1 MKTIINGE
9 IIMTCKD
16 VFSVRYTGQKQY
28 CFTLIELLVVIAIIA
43 ILAAILLPALQAARG
58 RGIASHCAN
67 NTRQLVNGLNQ
78 YAEVNDGHG
87 PRQKDGKTDNY
98 MWGSGSGQGRV
109 GPYLQSKQAY
119 DSGNNVSYYV
129 SPLAFCP
136 LGSRRGEQ
144 KFTANDSSYWANG
157 FLGIY
162 LDLGAQYMQKY
173 SSVRFTSQVA
183 VVAESGPKTPDKY
196 SHPEY
201 TGCSGV
207 ATNDWAY
214 FKQASFRHSKKSN
227 FGYMDGHVSAVGF
240 SDYAPGTSGYKLSL
254 DKKYLFRDNYK
265 QLGQLN

>member
-1 MKTIINGE
+1 MQHKEHSLRHGGV
-9 IIMTCKD
+9 KP
-16 VFSVRYTGQKQY
+16 G
-28 CFTLIELLVVIAIIA
+28 FTLIELLVVIAIIA

-87 PRQKDGKTDNY
+87 PRQKEGKTDNY
-98 MWGSGSGQGRV
+98 IWGSGSGQGRV
-109 GPYLQSKQAY
+109 GPYLQSAQAY

-144 KFTANDSSYWANG
+144 KFEANDSSYWVNG
-157 FLGIY
+157 FLGVY
-162 LDLGAQYMQKY
+162 LGLGEQYMQKY
-173 SSVRFTSQVA
+173 STVRFTSQVA
-183 VVAESGPKTPDKY
+183 VVAESGPKTVNKY

-201 TGCSGV
+201 TGCSSV

-214 FKQASFRHSKKSN
+214 FKHASFRHSKKSN

-240 SDYAPGTSGYKLSL
+240 NDYAPGTSGYKLSQ